1 MKLNHINLTVTDVE
15 AAAGFL
21 ASYFALK
28 NEGGNKGMA
37 LLRDD
42 NGMVITLMKA
52 KSADYPQTFH
62 IGFIQESEAQV
73 DDLNRRMKADG
84 LDVTAPER
92 SHAWTFYVRA
102 PGGFVVEVLA

>member
-21 ASYFALK
+21 STYFGLR

-42 NGMVITLMKA
+42 NGMVVTLMKA
-52 KSADYPQTFH
+52 KSAEYPQTFH
-62 IGFIQESEAQV
+62 VGFIQGSEAEV
-73 DDLNRRMKADG
+73 NALNARLKADG
-84 LDVTAPER
+84 FDVNPPER

-102 PGGFVVEVLA
+102 PGGFLVEVMS